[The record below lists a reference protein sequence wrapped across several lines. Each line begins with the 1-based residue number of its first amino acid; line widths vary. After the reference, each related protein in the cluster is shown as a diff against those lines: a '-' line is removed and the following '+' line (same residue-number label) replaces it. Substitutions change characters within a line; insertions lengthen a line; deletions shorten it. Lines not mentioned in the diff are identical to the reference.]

1 MADAHQ
7 DDRES
12 KYIAVEAGIGIG
24 KVEQLVKAVHE
35 VLGVRWQVPNAS
47 IYDPLAAYEEQG
59 HPGIFAHPASLKV
72 NKSRRMIEISAC
84 RPVVEACLVHLQ
96 IEGALRNLAIE
107 ERQGLYSK
115 YLLLIKKR

>member
-1 MADAHQ
+1 MAVAHQ

-12 KYIAVEAGIGIG
+12 EYITVESGIGIG
-24 KVEQLVKAVHE
+24 KAEQLVKAVHE
-35 VLGVRWQVPNAS
+35 VLGVRWQVPNAT

-59 HPGIFAHPASLKV
+59 HPGIFVHPASLKV

-84 RPVVEACLVHLQ
+84 GPVVEACLVHLQ

-107 ERQGLYSK
+107 KRQGMYSK
-115 YLLLIKKR
+115 YLVLIKRR